1 MILFA
6 ILSSSMLLTQI
17 TEVHAGDSEA
27 RKKMKERERQLAS
40 EKDNE
45 YKLKLEKEKTDLVKV
60 ETVPAIKVKNAAS
73 KDAAEAKRAE
83 RQKAISDGKAAIESA
98 KVKFDQARKDL
109 RLDPKNLDKIKA
121 VADAEIAFKK
131 AKIDLALLRTSG

>member
-1 MILFA
+1 
-6 ILSSSMLLTQI
+6 MLLTQI

-60 ETVPAIKVKNAAS
+60 ETIPAIKVKNAAS

>member
-1 MILFA
+1 
-6 ILSSSMLLTQI
+6 MLLTQI

-83 RQKAISDGKAAIESA
+83 RQKAISDGKSAIESA